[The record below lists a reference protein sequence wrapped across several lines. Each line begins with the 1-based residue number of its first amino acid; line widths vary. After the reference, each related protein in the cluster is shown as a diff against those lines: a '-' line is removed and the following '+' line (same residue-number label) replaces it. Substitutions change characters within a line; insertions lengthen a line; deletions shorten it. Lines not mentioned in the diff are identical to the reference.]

1 MTFLTMSFL
10 DPVLN
15 PVLQPLLNSSP
26 LLLIILVSFVISLII
41 TVVYK
46 LMTDQNEMKRLKE
59 QQKEFQKRLK
69 ELRSNPEEMMKV
81 QKEAMKA
88 NMDYMKHSLKSTL
101 VTMLPI
107 ILIFSW
113 MAGHLSFEPIYPGET
128 YSVTA
133 TFAKGVTG
141 DAELVA
147 DDGTE
152 LLSDAKQPISNG
164 EISWRMKSSDGD
176 HTLTIKSGEVS
187 QQKKV
192 LITKDLK
199 YEEAISMFKNSD
211 IEKITINYNKLKP
224 LGGFTV
230 PLVNW
235 QPGWLGLYI
244 ICSIVFSLGLRK
256 LLKVY

>member
-1 MTFLTMSFL
+1 MSFL

-15 PVLQPLLNSSP
+15 PVLLPLLNKSP
-26 LLLIILVSFVISLII
+26 LLLIILVSLVISLII

-59 QQKEFQKRLK
+59 KQKDFQKRMK

-81 QKEAMKA
+81 QKEAMKS

-101 VTMLPI
+101 ITMLPI

-113 MAGHLSFEPIYPGET
+113 MTGHLSFEPIYPGET

-141 DAELVA
+141 DATLVP
-147 DDGTE
+147 DSGTE
-152 LLSDAKQPISNG
+152 LSSEAQQEISNG
-164 EISWRMKSSDGD
+164 EVTWRMKSKEGE
-176 HTLTIKSGEVS
+176 HTLVVKTGEVE

-192 LITKDLK
+192 LITTDLK
-199 YEEAISMFKNSD
+199 YEDQFSAFKNSD

-224 LGGFTV
+224 LGDLSLFG
-230 PLVNW
+230 W
-235 QPGWLGLYI
+235 QPGWLAIYFI
-244 ICSIVFSLGLRK
+244 SSIAFSLGLRK

>member
-1 MTFLTMSFL
+1 MSFL

-15 PVLQPLLNSSP
+15 PVFQPLLNSSP

-59 QQKEFQKRLK
+59 KQKEFQKQMK
-69 ELRSNPEEMMKV
+69 ELRHNPEEMMKV
-81 QKEAMKA
+81 QKEAMKS

-101 VTMLPI
+101 ITMLPI

-141 DAELVA
+141 DAELSV
-147 DDGTE
+147 DENTE
-152 LLSDAKQPISNG
+152 LSSKAKQEISNG
-164 EISWRMKSSDGD
+164 EVTWRMKSKEGE
-176 HTLTIKSGEVS
+176 HTFTVKSGDTE

-192 LITKDLK
+192 FITKELK
-199 YEEAISMFKNSD
+199 YEEQVSLFGKSD
-211 IEKITINYNKLKP
+211 LEKITINYNKLKP
-224 LGGFTV
+224 LGSLSLFG
-230 PLVNW
+230 W
-235 QPGWLGLYI
+235 YPGWLAIYFI
-244 ICSIVFSLGLRK
+244 SSIVFSLSMRK
-256 LLKVY
+256 VLKVY

>member
-1 MTFLTMSFL
+1 MSFL

-15 PVLQPLLNSSP
+15 PVLMPLLTKSP
-26 LLLIILVSFVISLII
+26 LLVIILVSFIISLII

-46 LMTDQNEMKRLKE
+46 LMTDQKEMKRLKE
-59 QQKEFQKRLK
+59 QQKDFQKRLK

-81 QKEAMKA
+81 QKEAMKS

-101 VTMLPI
+101 ITMLPI

-141 DAELVA
+141 DAELLA
-147 DDGTE
+147 DEGTE
-152 LLSDAKQPISNG
+152 LSSAAKQ
-164 EISWRMKSSDGD
+164 EIAGSEVSWRMKSTEGE
-176 HTLTIKSGEVS
+176 HTLAIKTGETEA
-187 QQKKV
+187 QKKV
-192 LITKDLK
+192 LITKDLQ
-199 YEEAISMFKNSD
+199 YEDQISSFKDSD
-211 IEKITINYNKLKP
+211 IEKITINYNKLRP
-224 LGGFTV
+224 LGGLSIFG
-230 PLVNW
+230 W
-235 QPGWLGLYI
+235 QPGWLAIYFI
-244 ICSIVFSLGLRK
+244 TSIGFSLGLRK

>member
-1 MTFLTMSFL
+1 MSFL

-15 PVLQPLLNSSP
+15 PILLPLLNKSP
-26 LLLIILVSFVISLII
+26 ILLIVLVSFFISLII

-46 LMTDQNEMKRLKE
+46 FATDQKEMKRLKE
-59 QQKEFQKRLK
+59 QQKEFQKRMK
-69 ELRSNPEEMMKV
+69 EMRSNPEEMMKV
-81 QKEAMKA
+81 QKEAMKS

-101 VTMLPI
+101 ITMLPI

-113 MAGHLSFEPIYPGET
+113 MAGHLSFEPIYPGEQ
-128 YSVTA
+128 YSVAA

-141 DAELVA
+141 ETELVP
-147 DDGTE
+147 DSGTE
-152 LLSDAKQPISNG
+152 LSSDAKQPISNR
-164 EISWRMKSSDGD
+164 EITWRMKSTAGE
-176 HTLTIKSGEVS
+176 HTLTVKSGETE

-199 YEEAISMFKNSD
+199 YEDQFSAFKGSD

-224 LGGFTV
+224 LGDFTV
-230 PLVNW
+230 PLFNW
-235 QPGWLGLYI
+235 QPGWLAIYFI
-244 ICSIVFSLGLRK
+244 SSIVFSLSLRK

>member
-1 MTFLTMSFL
+1 MSFL

-15 PVLQPLLNSSP
+15 PVLLPLLNWNP
-26 LLLIILVSFVISLII
+26 ALLIVLVSLVISLII

-46 LMTDQNEMKRLKE
+46 FATNQTEMKRLKE
-59 QQKEFQKRLK
+59 KQKEFQKQMK

-81 QKEAMKA
+81 QKEAMKS

-101 VTMLPI
+101 ITMLPI

-141 DAELVA
+141 DTELVP
-147 DDGTE
+147 DLGTE
-152 LLSDAKQPISNG
+152 LSSDAKQEIMNG
-164 EISWRMKSSDGD
+164 EVTWRMKSTEGE
-176 HTLTIKSGEVS
+176 HNITVKSGEIS

-192 LITKDLK
+192 LITKELE
-199 YEEAISMFKNSD
+199 YEPQFSTFKNSD

-224 LGGFTV
+224 LGGLSIFGW
-230 PLVNW
+230 L
-235 QPGWLGLYI
+235 PGWLAIYFI
-244 ICSIVFSLGLRK
+244 SSIVFSLGLRK
-256 LLKVY
+256 LFKVY